1 MARFPPL
8 LKSVYF
14 SFRNDGETA
23 QCDEKYV
30 AVRILAAVFIALAEM
45 VSQLTATW
53 EAKSAVHI
61 VGADTCESLVRGD
74 NATVCRS
81 SETVQRT
88 ARLGQSRPSVASF

>member
-1 MARFPPL
+1 M
-8 LKSVYF
+8 YF

-45 VSQLTATW
+45 LSVSQLTATW
-53 EAKSAVHI
+53 EAKSVVHT
-61 VGADTCESLVRGD
+61 VGADMCESFVRGD
-74 NATVCRS
+74 NATVCRR